1 MTEIVDN
8 NQLEENVL
16 TEKKI
21 YANREEILDR
31 LAEIVGEATEA
42 AKGEITYL
50 KMLYYKLRQQ
60 ETDAEMQ
67 AFLDGDG
74 DPSTYESKPDELETR
89 LKELLNVQ
97 KEARAAMVKAREE
110 EYAANLAKKNE
121 ILAQM
126 EAIAQDTET
135 VGQKY
140 NEFQD
145 LQKQFKEVGSV
156 DQQEVAELWKRYT
169 QLNEQFYDALK
180 INKELRDYDFRKNQE
195 AKEALCEAAE
205 KLQELE
211 DPIAAF
217 RQLQDMHDQWRIIG
231 PVAPA
236 VREEIWARFKA
247 ASTVIN
253 KRHADHFEAIKAQE
267 LANEEQKK
275 SICDKLDAI
284 DFSQVTSTKAW
295 EDATK
300 VVLAFQEEWRK
311 IGAAGKKANNLLFER
326 FRQQCDSFF
335 SQKAEYYKSIR
346 SEQNDNLKKKI
357 ELCEKA
363 EALKD
368 STEWRKTTDMLVKLQ
383 SDWKAIG
390 PVPHKQSQQVWDRF
404 KGACDAFFKAKEEA
418 VGGERAVERAN
429 FEKKQEVLMALNNLK
444 EDIENATVQ
453 AVRDLQQKWAEIG
466 HVPFKEKD
474 KLQAQ
479 YKEVT
484 DFFYEKLDMRGQRR
498 RLENIKERVS
508 KITDGNTLQ
517 RKLERLQ
524 ADLKT
529 YENNLG
535 FLTSKS
541 KSGNGMVA
549 LMQSKMN
556 DLKAEIEEL
565 KKKIAE
571 V

>member
-156 DQQEVAELWKRYT
+156 DQQEVADLWKRYT

-217 RQLQDMHDQWRIIG
+217 RQLQDMHDQWRLIG

-571 V
+571 G

>member
-145 LQKQFKEVGSV
+145 LQKQFKEVGPV

-571 V
+571 G

>member
-74 DPSTYESKPDELETR
+74 DPLTYESKPDELETR

-156 DQQEVAELWKRYT
+156 DQQEVADLWKRYT

-571 V
+571 G

>member
-156 DQQEVAELWKRYT
+156 DQQEVADLWKRYT

-453 AVRDLQQKWAEIG
+453 AVRDLQQKWSEIG

-571 V
+571 G

>member
-74 DPSTYESKPDELETR
+74 DPLTYESKPDELETR

-121 ILAQM
+121 ILTQM

-571 V
+571 G

>member
-571 V
+571 G

>member
-156 DQQEVAELWKRYT
+156 DQQEVADLWKRYT

-571 V
+571 G

>member
-74 DPSTYESKPDELETR
+74 DPLTYESKPDELETR

-156 DQQEVAELWKRYT
+156 DQQEVADLWKRYT

-335 SQKAEYYKSIR
+335 SQKSEYYKSIR

-444 EDIENATVQ
+444 EDIENVTVQ

-571 V
+571 G

>member
-74 DPSTYESKPDELETR
+74 DPLTYESKPDELETR

-126 EAIAQDTET
+126 ETIAQDTET

-156 DQQEVAELWKRYT
+156 DQQEVADLWKRYT

-571 V
+571 G

>member
-145 LQKQFKEVGSV
+145 LQKQFKEVGPV
-156 DQQEVAELWKRYT
+156 DQQEVADLWKRYT

-571 V
+571 G